1 MSSIGLSGLSNIS
14 SDTLQGRY
22 EKALKQI
29 NKLIEINRELKEKV
43 GEYEKHMVAYEQ
55 EIQRLEKTSRDLDEE
70 NNILDSK
77 YMELG
82 AHMQELEDY
91 CKKLEEEIQ
100 RNQEERMDM
109 EDQLRDSERK
119 YHAEVEA
126 EVAKTAELAREAEY
140 YQRSYED
147 SLAALHAQEAQ
158 LKLF

>member
-14 SDTLQGRY
+14 NDTLQGRY

-43 GEYEKHMVAYEQ
+43 GEYEKHMVGYEQ
-55 EIQRLEKTSRDLDEE
+55 EIQRLEKTSRELDEE

-77 YMELG
+77 YMELS

-100 RNQEERMDM
+100 HNQEERMDL
-109 EDQLRDSERK
+109 EEQLRSNDHK
-119 YHAEVEA
+119 YHEEMEAEMGKFAEV
-126 EVAKTAELAREAEY
+126 AREAEY

-147 SLAALHAQEAQ
+147 SVTTIHAQETQ
-158 LKLF
+158 LKLL